1 MQVTLES
8 IVKKLIPNAKFGI
21 IFYEDITIGSSP
33 QMLKGRIRLFQES
46 LNIDLLEKEM
56 KDIPGIM
63 EWRSVFKQTGTDP
76 SRYRPS
82 VEALYRR
89 IKKGQFLEPFN
100 SAVDLN
106 NFFSLK
112 YEIPLGIYD
121 STKINGDISI
131 TIGEAES
138 TYEGLNGREISLKN
152 MVHAKDATSSF
163 GSPFVDSQRT
173 AITETTTSAV
183 QIIYLK
189 PSMDTEECKK
199 MLDAILKMF
208 TQVHGGTGRVV
219 MLGTGSLSHINNS
232 I

>member
-1 MQVTLES
+1 MRVTLES
-8 IVKKLIPNAKFGI
+8 TVKELIPNAKFGI

-63 EWRSVFKQTGTDP
+63 EWRSVFKHTGTDP

-121 STKINGDISI
+121 VTKINGDISI
-131 TIGEAES
+131 TVGEAES

-152 MVHAKDATSSF
+152 MVHTKDATSSF
-163 GSPFVDSQRT
+163 GSPFVDSKRT
-173 AITETTTSAV
+173 AITEATTSAV
-183 QIIYLK
+183 HIIYLK
-189 PSMDTEECKK
+189 PSMDKAECQE

-219 MLGTGSLSHINNS
+219 MVGTGSLSHINNS

>member
-8 IVKKLIPNAKFGI
+8 TVQKLIPNAKFGI
-21 IFYEDITIGSSP
+21 IFYEDITIASSP

-46 LNIDLLEKEM
+46 LNIDLMEKEM
-56 KDIPGIM
+56 NDIQGVM
-63 EWRSVFKQTGTDP
+63 EWRSIFKQTGTDP

-89 IKKGQFLEPFN
+89 IKKGQFMEPFN

-121 STKINGDISI
+121 SRKIIGDISF
-131 TIGEAES
+131 TIGNEQ
-138 TYEGLNGREISLKN
+138 TKYEGLNGREISLRD
-152 MVHAKDATSSF
+152 MVHTKDATGPF
-163 GSPFVDSQRT
+163 GSPFVDSKRT
-173 AITETTTSAV
+173 SISEATTSTV
-183 QIIYLK
+183 HMIYLK
-189 PSMDTEECKK
+189 PSMGNAECKD
-199 MLDAILKMF
+199 MLDAINKMF
-208 TQVHGGTGRVV
+208 TQVHGGTGSVAMV
-219 MLGTGSLSHINNS
+219 GTDSLSHINDS

>member
-1 MQVTLES
+1 MNITLDS
-8 IVKKLIPNAKFGI
+8 TVKNLIPNAKFGI
-21 IFYEDITIGSSP
+21 IFYEDITIGNSP

-46 LNIDLLEKEM
+46 LNIDLDEKEM
-56 KDIPGIM
+56 NDIPGIT
-63 EWRSVFKQTGTDP
+63 EWRSVFKHTGTDP

-89 IKKGQFLEPFN
+89 IKKGQFLDPFN

-121 STKINGDISI
+121 STKIDGDIYF
-131 TIGEAES
+131 TIGKEES
-138 TYEGLNGREISLKN
+138 SYEGLNGREINLKN
-152 MVHAKDATSSF
+152 MIHTKDTSGSF
-163 GSPFVDSQRT
+163 GSPFVDSKRT
-173 AITETTTSAV
+173 AISESTTSAV
-183 QIIYLK
+183 HIIYFK
-189 PSMDTEECKK
+189 PSMNEEECKE

-219 MLGTGSLSHINNS
+219 IIGTDS
-232 I
+232 

>member
-1 MQVTLES
+1 MMQVTMES
-8 IVKKLIPNAKFGI
+8 TVKELIPNAKFGI

-33 QMLKGRIRLFQES
+33 QMLKGRIRLYQES
-46 LNIDLLEKEM
+46 LNIDLVEKEM
-56 KDIPGIM
+56 KDISGIM
-63 EWRSVFKQTGTDP
+63 EWRSVFKQTGIDP

-82 VEALYRR
+82 VESLYRR

-100 SAVDLN
+100 SAIDLN

-131 TIGEAES
+131 TIGEEES

-152 MVHAKDATSSF
+152 MVHTKDATSSF
-163 GSPFVDSQRT
+163 GSPFVDSKRT
-173 AITETTTSAV
+173 AITEATTSAV
-183 QIIYLK
+183 QIIYHK
-189 PSMDTEECKK
+189 PSMDKAECKE

-219 MLGTGSLSHINNS
+219 MMGTGSLSCPT
-232 I
+232 